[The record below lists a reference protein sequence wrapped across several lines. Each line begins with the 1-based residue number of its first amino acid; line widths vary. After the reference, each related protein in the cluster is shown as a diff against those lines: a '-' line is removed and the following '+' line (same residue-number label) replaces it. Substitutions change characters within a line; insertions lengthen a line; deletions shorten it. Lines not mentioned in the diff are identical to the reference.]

1 MKTISDLEVI
11 GSLGSGAFG
20 FVKLVKL
27 KGCEGKAFALKC
39 IQKHKVVQY
48 GQQKHILDERNILRS
63 GSNRIDLRTW
73 PGQVDP
79 QRSKQVTCVKKILN
93 LDKVILT
100 LISFSFYIAP
110 SKVIN
115 LIFGRL
121 PVDFRSSS
129 EYISFLVKI
138 QKWFI
143 C

>member
-63 GSNRIDLRTW
+63 GSNRIGLRTW
-73 PGQVDP
+73 AGQDLTVNLTCRGQKGHLNRENIEPG
-79 QRSKQVTCVKKILN
+79 
-93 LDKVILT
+93 
-100 LISFSFYIAP
+100 
-110 SKVIN
+110 
-115 LIFGRL
+115 
-121 PVDFRSSS
+121 
-129 EYISFLVKI
+129 
-138 QKWFI
+138 
-143 C
+143 

>member
-63 GSNRIDLRTW
+63 GSNRIGLRTW
-73 PGQVDP
+73 TVQVDLP
-79 QRSKQVTCVKKILN
+79 RSK
-93 LDKVILT
+93 
-100 LISFSFYIAP
+100 
-110 SKVIN
+110 
-115 LIFGRL
+115 
-121 PVDFRSSS
+121 RSLESRK
-129 EYISFLVKI
+129 Y
-138 QKWFI
+138 
-143 C
+143 